1 MTLRVYRYM
10 PFGCPISILPS
21 DKPPRN
27 QHDDWT
33 GGWIQGSGGGW
44 KPCRI
49 SFSRWN
55 SSPGEW
61 KEPRGY
67 RDYDVP
73 PYHQQVC
80 EHRPTEPRALS
91 QEEMNFSDLDDLKM
105 HDPVVWNTADWR
117 LRYIMRDSIENYHI
131 VLRKEGGDTFL
142 TYIFEDVS
150 YEPKLNRDTFASL
163 GIGTNRSTL
172 CLKVL
177 SRLKPCP
184 KCAEQ
189 GEVTLEIP
197 KLQSVH
203 GDYRGSF
210 DSLFSSRATPSPRRR
225 MSIYDGMRTS
235 GMSWLYLDT
244 GSLRIAIPFSV
255 LRTIS
260 EVRRWNSLRSFPP
273 AR

>member
-1 MTLRVYRYM
+1 M
-10 PFGCPISILPS
+10 PFGQPISIIPS
-21 DKPPRN
+21 NQPPGN

-33 GGWIQGSGGGW
+33 GGWIEGPGGRW
-44 KPCRI
+44 KRCRI
-49 SFSRWN
+49 SFSRWY

-61 KEPRGY
+61 IKPSGY

-80 EHRPTEPRALS
+80 NHRPTEPRALS
-91 QEEMNFSDLDDLKM
+91 QEEMNFSDLNNLKM
-105 HDPVVWNTADWR
+105 HDPVVVKTADWR
-117 LRYIMRDSIENYHI
+117 LNSIMRDSIENYHI
-131 VLRKEGGDTFL
+131 VLRKEGRGTFL

-150 YEPKLNRDTFASL
+150 YGPKLRGDTFASM
-163 GIGTNRSTL
+163 GIGTNRGKL
-172 CLKVL
+172 CLKVRSPL
-177 SRLKPCP
+177 IPCP
-184 KCAEQ
+184 QCAEQ

-197 KLQSVH
+197 KLRSVH
-203 GDYRGSF
+203 GDYRGTTAA
-210 DSLFSSRATPSPRRR
+210 LVSSKPAPSPGVWMSTYDR
-225 MSIYDGMRTS
+225 MEDL

-244 GSLRIAIPFSV
+244 GSLRIAVPFSV